1 MTEQIPD
8 IKDIAAQQL
17 IVDHSVQR
25 SLDSGRVHRMAVD
38 YQANAIGAIVVNHRT
53 DGTFHVVDGQHRVAA
68 TLAAGYGDKEL
79 TCLVYHG
86 LSKAEEAGMFRRL
99 NNSRAVQALD
109 KFRVRVVEGEQVAV
123 LLNNILARNGW
134 TVAQSK
140 DDGAFAAVSAFEN
153 LYRTTVDQPAQVCD
167 LLLQV
172 ITSAWSHNADGVRA
186 EIVSGVGAVL
196 ARHHNEIDL
205 AKVTHELAEFSGGA
219 RGLIGKARS
228 LRDIRGGRIGDAMA
242 EIVIGLV
249 NKNRRVNRL
258 PAWRE
263 D

>member
-8 IKDIAAQQL
+8 IKDIAAGQL
-17 IVDHSVQR
+17 IVDHAVQR
-25 SLDSGRVHRMAVD
+25 SLDSARVHRMAVD
-38 YQANAIGAIVVNHRT
+38 YQVNAVGVVVVNHRS

-68 TLAAGYGDKEL
+68 TLAAGYGDRDL

-99 NNSRAVQALD
+99 NTSRAVQALD
-109 KFRVRVVEGEQVAV
+109 KFRVRVVEGEQIAV
-123 LLNNILARNGW
+123 LLNSILNRNGW
-134 TVAQSK
+134 TVAQAK
-140 DDGAFAAVSAFEN
+140 DDGTFAAVSAFEN
-153 LYRTTVDQPAQVCD
+153 LYRAITDQASQVCD

-172 ITSAWSHNADGVRA
+172 VTSAWGHNADGVRA
-186 EIVSGVGAVL
+186 EIVTGIGAVL

-205 AKVTHELAEFSGGA
+205 AKLTHELGQFSGGA

-242 EIVIGLV
+242 EIVVSMV
-249 NKNRRVNRL
+249 NKGRRVNRL